1 MPAEK
6 RCPAYTFNTGN
17 EVAGAM
23 NNKYIEV
30 RWHGRGGQGAVT
42 AAEILAEAAYYD
54 GYKGVTAAP
63 FFGAERRGAPV
74 IATNRF
80 AREPVRI
87 FSLVKTPAVV
97 VVLDETILRVVDVTA
112 GLDPD
117 GIVLINSTKAPEAI
131 KLNGPARV
139 AVTDA
144 TRWATQAGLI
154 ISGAVLFN
162 TAILGGFAKATGL
175 IGLESIE
182 KALRS
187 HFKGEA
193 GEKNVLGARLA
204 FEGTVL
210 SPAAGK
216 ACA

>member
-1 MPAEK
+1 
-6 RCPAYTFNTGN
+6 
-17 EVAGAM
+17 M

-42 AAEILAEAAYYD
+42 AAQILAEAAYCD
-54 GYKGVTAAP
+54 GYEGVTAAP

-80 AREPVRI
+80 AREPVRT
-87 FSLVKTPAVV
+87 FSLVQKPAVV
-97 VVLDETILRVVDVTA
+97 VVLDETILRVVNVAA
-112 GLDPD
+112 GIEPD
-117 GIVLINSTKAPEAI
+117 GIILINSRKSPEQI
-131 KLNGPARV
+131 VLSSPARV

-144 TRWATQAGLI
+144 TRWATKAGLI
-154 ISGAVLFN
+154 ISGMVLFN
-162 TAILGGFAKATGL
+162 TAILGGFSKATGL
-175 IGLESIE
+175 IGMQSIE

-204 FEGTVL
+204 YEGTTV
-210 SPAAGK
+210 SSAQGK

>member
-1 MPAEK
+1 
-6 RCPAYTFNTGN
+6 
-17 EVAGAM
+17 M
-23 NNKYIEV
+23 NSKYIEV

-80 AREPVRI
+80 AREPVRT
-87 FSLVKTPAVV
+87 FSLVQKPAVV
-97 VVLDETILRVVDVTA
+97 VVLDESILKVVNVVA
-112 GLDPD
+112 GIQPD
-117 GIVLINSTKAPEAI
+117 GIVLINSPKAPDAF
-131 KLNGPARV
+131 NFSAPVRV

-144 TRWATQAGLI
+144 TQYATNAGLI

-175 IGLESIE
+175 ISLESIE

-193 GEKNVLGARLA
+193 ADKNVLGARLA
-204 FEGTVL
+204 YEGTSV
-210 SPAAGK
+210 SNAARE
-216 ACA
+216 CA